1 MTSIFEGQPPKNK
14 AETPMKTGVIWV
26 LGTGLGYSSPI
37 KVSTRKL
44 RSSPIPNCFFR
55 PTAWLFAIS
64 PCLAISRLQW
74 TQRKKTKSA
83 QRDKVRTDVGV
94 ESDERQ
100 DVIACKTCLFSWMNF
115 LPGKWRLKKKVL
127 ILGLF
132 FFVFYEEKQL
142 NKVKSNN
149 R

>member
-1 MTSIFEGQPPKNK
+1 MFAFICYFMCFSPNSFIIPRAPMTSIFEGQLPKNK
-14 AETPMKTGVIWV
+14 AETSIRTGVIWV
-26 LGTGLGYSSPI
+26 LGTGWGIYSSPI

-64 PCLAISRLQW
+64 PRLAISRLQW

-83 QRDKVRTDVGV
+83 QRDRVRTDVGV

-100 DVIACKTCLFSWMNF
+100 DVIACKIGFFSWMNF
-115 LPGKWRLKKKVL
+115 LPGK
-127 ILGLF
+127 
-132 FFVFYEEKQL
+132 
-142 NKVKSNN
+142 
-149 R
+149 

>member
-1 MTSIFEGQPPKNK
+1 MIILSLLIIPRAPMTFWRSTPQNK
-14 AETPMKTGVIWV
+14 AETPIKTGGH
-26 LGTGLGYSSPI
+26 LGSRYRLGYSSPI

-64 PCLAISRLQW
+64 PRLAISRLQW

-83 QRDKVRTDVGV
+83 QRDRVRTDVGV

-100 DVIACKTCLFSWMNF
+100 DVIACKIGFFSWMNF
-115 LPGKWRLKKKVL
+115 LPGKWPADFGTPLR
-127 ILGLF
+127 
-132 FFVFYEEKQL
+132 VFRGKTT
-142 NKVKSNN
+142 
-149 R
+149 

>member
-37 KVSTRKL
+37 KVSHQEASKFSHPKL
-44 RSSPIPNCFFR
+44 LLQANGVAFCDF
-55 PTAWLFAIS
+55 TAPGDFTAVD
-64 PCLAISRLQW
+64 AAE
-74 TQRKKTKSA
+74 KKTKSA

-115 LPGKWRLKKKVL
+115 LPGK
-127 ILGLF
+127 
-132 FFVFYEEKQL
+132 
-142 NKVKSNN
+142 
-149 R
+149 